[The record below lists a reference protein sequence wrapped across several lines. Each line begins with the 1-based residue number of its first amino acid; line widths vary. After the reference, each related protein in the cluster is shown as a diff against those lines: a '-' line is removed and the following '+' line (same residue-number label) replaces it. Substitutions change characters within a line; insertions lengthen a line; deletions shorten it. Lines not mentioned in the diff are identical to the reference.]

1 VGLHTPRLLVFV
13 IVMVMILASCPLS
26 PTQDALA
33 SMRAEVLTSTAIFP
47 ALQTHMPTK
56 QGNVPHL
63 QPTEPTGPFTPPK
76 VKLDPIQLKR
86 EGLELQ
92 ELSESLQLDIES
104 VNQGKLPKDMGEKLK
119 RIQKL
124 AKHLRGEIT
133 Q

>member
-1 VGLHTPRLLVFV
+1 MGLHIPRLLVFV
-13 IVMVMILASCPLS
+13 MVMVLASCLLS
-26 PTQDALA
+26 PTQDSLTSARAAAL
-33 SMRAEVLTSTAIFP
+33 SSTAIFP

-63 QPTEPTGPFTPPK
+63 QPVEPSGPFTPPK
-76 VKLDPIQLKR
+76 IKLDPIQLER

-104 VNQGKLPKDMGEKLK
+104 VNQGKLPKDMSEKLK

>member
-1 VGLHTPRLLVFV
+1 VGLLIPSMLVLV
-13 IVMVMILASCPLS
+13 LASCPLS
-26 PTQDALA
+26 PTQNSLAAMREEALH
-33 SMRAEVLTSTAIFP
+33 STPMFP

-76 VKLDPIQLKR
+76 IKLDPVQLER

-104 VNQGKLPKDMGEKLK
+104 LNQGKLPKDMSEKLK

>member
-1 VGLHTPRLLVFV
+1 VGLLIPSMLVLV
-13 IVMVMILASCPLS
+13 LVSCPLS
-26 PTQDALA
+26 PTRDSLAAMPEEALH
-33 SMRAEVLTSTAIFP
+33 STPIFP
-47 ALQTHMPTK
+47 AWQTHMPTK

-63 QPTEPTGPFTPPK
+63 QPTEPTGPLTPPK
-76 VKLDPIQLKR
+76 IKLDPVQLER

-104 VNQGKLPKDMGEKLK
+104 LNQGKLPKDMSAKLK

>member
-1 VGLHTPRLLVFV
+1 VGLHIPRLLVFV
-13 IVMVMILASCPLS
+13 IVIVLASCPLS
-26 PTQDALA
+26 PTQN
-33 SMRAEVLTSTAIFP
+33 SLTSMSGEALNSTPIFP

-63 QPTEPTGPFTPPK
+63 QPTEPSGPFTPPK
-76 VKLDPIQLKR
+76 VKLDPVQLER

-104 VNQGKLPKDMGEKLK
+104 VNQGKLPKDMSEKLK

>member
-1 VGLHTPRLLVFV
+1 MGLIPGFLVL
-13 IVMVMILASCPLS
+13 ILASWPLS
-26 PTQDALA
+26 PTQDSLA
-33 SMRAEVLTSTAIFP
+33 FLPAAAIHSTLNA
-47 ALQTHMPTK
+47 AWQTHMPTK

-63 QPTEPTGPFTPPK
+63 QPTEAAGPLAPSK
-76 VKLDPIQLKR
+76 VKLDPIQLER

-104 VNQGKLPKDMGEKLK
+104 LNQGMLPKDMSAKLK

-124 AKHLRGEIT
+124 AKHLRGEIA

>member
-1 VGLHTPRLLVFV
+1 VGLLIPSMLVLV
-13 IVMVMILASCPLS
+13 LASCPLF
-26 PTQDALA
+26 PTQNSLAAMPEEALHSA
-33 SMRAEVLTSTAIFP
+33 PMFP

-63 QPTEPTGPFTPPK
+63 QPTEPTGPFAPPK
-76 VKLDPIQLKR
+76 IRLDPVQLER

-104 VNQGKLPKDMGEKLK
+104 LNQGKLPKDMSEKLK